1 MNKSTMRP
9 ADGQDVRQLGAIVA
23 QLLKDS
29 PFMTTESVRTQSHF
43 GNTTFS
49 KFKREIYA
57 M

>member
-1 MNKSTMRP
+1 MNKKAMKP
-9 ADGQDVRQLGAIVA
+9 AGDHDVRLLGAQVA